1 MKNLLGNLKA
11 PLILVFY
18 GFFLILIQ
26 IVMIRFLVFL
36 SEELSRSILIQV
48 VVVVL
53 YLCFNA
59 ALLYSW
65 YVLTM
70 YVRNKFSS
78 SQP

>member
-1 MKNLLGNLKA
+1 MKSLLGNLKA

-26 IVMIRFLVFL
+26 IVLIRFLAFL
-36 SEELSRSILIQV
+36 SEELGHSVLIQAV
-48 VVVVL
+48 TVIL

-65 YVLTM
+65 YMLTI
-70 YVRNKFSS
+70 YVKSRFSS
-78 SQP
+78 SQS

>member
-48 VVVVL
+48 VVVAL